1 MGKKSIIGK
10 IDLPSTSTQI
20 LSIIIDI
27 LDLNVPDCV
36 RCVWYVTYVMCHTGI
51 HEDDTDQSVNV
62 SVI

>member
-10 IDLPSTSTQI
+10 IDSPSPSNKI
-20 LSIIIDI
+20 VSISIDI
-27 LDLNVPDCV
+27 PDLNVPD
-36 RCVWYVTYVMCHTGI
+36 CVWYVTYVMCHSGI